1 LKVLTLKKKFIL
13 VVNIFFKIIKINVF
27 SSKNKKLSYS
37 SFRKVYT
44 NSLLK
49 SFAFLLIFTTT
60 QCNKPYFWETNNEPN
75 QKPSKTDES
84 QISKEKY
91 LFITKSIGESKV
103 KHNDKTEEKGSAG
116 IFLYEGDKITTE
128 KNSFLDLQFSDESMV
143 RIYPDSSVS
152 LDTIQTQ
159 GKSKKVSISLSNGMI
174 YSKTFSS
181 SETNKLSIHTP
192 ILTTVSSG
200 AEWIL
205 SFIGNQSLAKVKFGK
220 VIVYPRAKSLEDK
233 DPMDIK
239 TESNVGKIAVA
250 VSEKM
255 LLLEAMQEFFLPY
268 YPNFLL
274 EASKIESIPNYTKWI
289 SDLNVQSK
297 PTKFSTTEIG
307 IFNSIALLD
316 KKLIGELY
324 TINQEL
330 QNEIKDPKKM
340 EDLEAKRSLLENQL
354 LKSATPEEAIK
365 ISLPPIFIKPKY
377 AISRSISRRLSY
389 YKRKGLY
396 KRQSKRVLT
405 SESEIYNYY
414 ERLEKLLLT
423 NDRIE
428 IGTIISQD
436 SSLIILHTEDGIKRI
451 PAEEVLE
458 VTYDY
463 YKPRP

>member
-13 VVNIFFKIIKINVF
+13 IVNIFFKKIKINVF
-27 SSKNKKLSYS
+27 SSKNKKRPFSSLRKLSANA
-37 SFRKVYT
+37 FL
-44 NSLLK
+44 N
-49 SFAFLLIFTTT
+49 SFAIIVISTTT
-60 QCNKPYFWETNNEPN
+60 HCNKPYFWETNNEPN
-75 QKPSKTDES
+75 QKLSKTDEL

-116 IFLYEGDKITTE
+116 IFIFEGDKITTE
-128 KNSFLDLQFSDESMV
+128 KNSSLDLQFSDESML

-152 LDTIQTQ
+152 VDTIQTQ
-159 GKSKKVSISLSNGMI
+159 GKSKKVSLSLSNGMI
-174 YSKTFSS
+174 YSKVFSS
-181 SETNKLSIHTP
+181 SESNKFSIHTP
-192 ILTTVSSG
+192 ILSTVSSG
-200 AEWIL
+200 AEWII
-205 SFIGNQSLAKVKFGK
+205 SFVGNQSLARVKFGK
-220 VIVYPRAKSLEDK
+220 VIVFPRAKSLEDK

-239 TESNVGKIAVA
+239 TEGNIGKIAVA

-274 EASKIESIPNYTKWI
+274 DLSKIDSIPNYTKWI
-289 SDLNVQSK
+289 SDLNLQSK
-297 PTKFSTTEIG
+297 PTNFSNAEIG

-330 QNEIKDPKKM
+330 QSEIKDPKKM

-354 LKSATPEEAIK
+354 LKSATPAEANK
-365 ISLPPIFIKPKY
+365 IINPPIFIKPKY

-396 KRQSKRVLT
+396 KRQSKKALK
-405 SESEIYNYY
+405 SESEIYDYY

-428 IGTIISQD
+428 VGTIISQD
-436 SSLIILHTEDGIKRI
+436 STLIILHTEDGIKRI

-458 VTYDY
+458 VTYDH

>member
-1 LKVLTLKKKFIL
+1 MKVLTLKKKFIL
-13 VVNIFFKIIKINVF
+13 VVNVFFKIFKINVF
-27 SSKNKKLSYS
+27 SPKNKKHPNS
-37 SFRKVYT
+37 SFRKVY
-44 NSLLK
+44 SSFLLK
-49 SFAFLLIFTTT
+49 SFAFFLIFTTT
-60 QCNKPYFWETNNEPN
+60 QCNKPYFWETNEQK
-75 QKPSKTDES
+75 QKPPKVDES
-84 QISKEKY
+84 QTEKEKY

-152 LDTIQTQ
+152 IDTIQTQ
-159 GKSKKVSISLSNGMI
+159 GKSKKVSIVLFSGLV
-174 YSKTFSS
+174 YSKVFSS
-181 SETNKLSIHTP
+181 SETNKFSIHTP
-192 ILTTVSSG
+192 ILSTVSSG
-200 AEWIL
+200 GEWII
-205 SFIGNQSLAKVKFGK
+205 SFIGNQSLARVKFGK
-220 VIVYPRAKSLEDK
+220 VIVYPRAKSLGDQ

-239 TESNVGKIAVA
+239 TESTVGKIAVA

-255 LLLEAMQEFFLPY
+255 LLLESMQEFFLPY

-289 SDLNVQSK
+289 SDLNLQSK
-297 PTKFSTTEIG
+297 PTKFSSSEIG

-316 KKLIGELY
+316 KKLIGELF

-330 QNEIKDPKKM
+330 QSQIKDPKKM
-340 EDLEAKRSLLENQL
+340 EELEAKRSLLENQL
-354 LKSATPEEAIK
+354 LKSATPDETINAS
-365 ISLPPIFIKPKY
+365 ISPIYKKPKY

-396 KRQSKRVLT
+396 RRQAHKVLK
-405 SESEIYNYY
+405 SESEIYDYY

-451 PAEEVLE
+451 PAEDVLE

>member
-1 LKVLTLKKKFIL
+1 MAATTLWSCQKDLDQTFVDNINQIPNLTT
-13 VVNIFFKIIKINVF
+13 KIN
-27 SSKNKKLSYS
+27 
-37 SFRKVYT
+37 
-44 NSLLK
+44 
-49 SFAFLLIFTTT
+49 
-60 QCNKPYFWETNNEPN
+60 
-75 QKPSKTDES
+75 
-84 QISKEKY
+84 
-91 LFITKSIGESKV
+91 
-103 KHNDKTEEKGSAG
+103 
-116 IFLYEGDKITTE
+116 
-128 KNSFLDLQFSDESMV
+128 
-143 RIYPDSSVS
+143 SSVS
-152 LDTIQTQ
+152 GFVVDENNEAVAGASVVVYDKTTTTDDY
-159 GKSKKVSISLSNGMI
+159 GYFSVKNVNVVKTAAVVTVNKSGYFPGIKTYIATENKSAFFRIKLIPKLNSGSFNSLNGGTISLSNGMI

-239 TESNVGKIAVA
+239 TENNVGKIAVA

-330 QNEIKDPKKM
+330 QSEIKDPKKM

-354 LKSATPEEAIK
+354 LKGATPDETNK
-365 ISLPPIFIKPKY
+365 ISVSPIFKKPKY

-405 SESEIYNYY
+405 SESEIYDYY